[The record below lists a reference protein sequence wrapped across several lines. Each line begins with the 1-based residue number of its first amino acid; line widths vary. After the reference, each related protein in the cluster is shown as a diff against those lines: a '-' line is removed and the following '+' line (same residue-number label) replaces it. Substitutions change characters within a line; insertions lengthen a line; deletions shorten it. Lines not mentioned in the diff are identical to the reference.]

1 MKISIDC
8 RMISSSGIG
17 VYIRGCLPYF
27 LETQNDFLLIGDGQK
42 LTEFAGS
49 NVSIFDC
56 DIKPFSVAETFFPPA
71 ALYKAV
77 NKTDLFYSPYF
88 NVPARINV
96 PIYITIHDIIFPDM
110 PELCSRIGL
119 ASRMWFYRRAF
130 RLSKKLF
137 TVSQFSKSRIEHYL
151 GNTKPVIVTY
161 SALLE
166 SARIT
171 PRDTRRITRQ
181 FNFDNSINDSISVE
195 KQEYE
200 ALYEPYILF
209 VGNIKKHKGLFCLL
223 EAFFEARKAGLNY
236 KLIIV
241 GEKNNFRTSDGG
253 TVDKLI
259 NENSGSV
266 LFTGFVSDNEL
277 EILLKKAALL
287 VQPSLYEGFGLPP
300 LEALVHGTPA
310 LISDIAVF
318 KEIYG
323 AYPVTYF
330 RAGSGACLKDKLLEL
345 LGAGTLPR
353 IELSSDLRSKYTF
366 SKTAQTIIQ
375 EFER

>member
-1 MKISIDC
+1 MKISVDC

-27 LETQNDFLLIGDGQK
+27 LETQHDFLLIGDGLK
-42 LTEFAGS
+42 LAEFADRP
-49 NVSIFDC
+49 NVNIFDC
-56 DIKPFSVAETFFPPA
+56 AVKPFSMTETFFPPA
-71 ALYKAV
+71 ALYKIA
-77 NKTDLFYSPYF
+77 NGTDLYYSPYF
-88 NVPARINV
+88 NIPARINI
-96 PIYITIHDIIFPDM
+96 PIYTTIHDIIFPDM
-110 PELCSRIGL
+110 PELCSRAGL
-119 ASRMWFYRRAF
+119 AARMWFYRRSF
-130 RLSKKLF
+130 RMSKKLF
-137 TVSQFSKSRIEHYL
+137 TVSQFSKSRIEYYL

-166 SARIT
+166 SARM
-171 PRDTRRITRQ
+171 PRRVSRQ
-181 FNFDNSINDSISVE
+181 FNFDNPTSDNISAE
-195 KQEYE
+195 KQEYG
-200 ALYEPYILF
+200 PYILF

-223 EAFFEARKAGLNY
+223 EAYFEACKAGLNY
-236 KLIIV
+236 KLIIA

-253 TVDKLI
+253 AVEKLI
-259 NENSGSV
+259 NENSGDI
-266 LFTGFVSDNEL
+266 LFTGMVSDDEL

-330 RAGSGACLKDKLLEL
+330 CAGSSACLKDKLLEL
-345 LGAGTLPR
+345 LSAGAPPR
-353 IELSSDLRSKYTF
+353 IELSGDLRSKYTF

-375 EFER
+375 EFGR